1 MVSDGVAFASAAGA
15 MTTVERLQATG
26 IRRLGTP
33 KSGFRYRAASG
44 GRVSSAD
51 AFRIRM
57 LRIPPA
63 WKDVAIAASPRAAV
77 QAVGRDAAGRWQYRY
92 HDSAVARREA
102 KKARRL
108 LHFARALPQMRRAI
122 ARDLARPGLPRE
134 RVLAGILRILSNCF
148 LRPGSDAYAQ
158 ENGSFG
164 VSTLRRRHV
173 TVRGDTI
180 TFDFPGKSGKRQRR
194 ELRDRRVAR
203 LVRQLLAM
211 PGHDVFKFLAE
222 DGFVVDVKSRHINE
236 YIKEVMG
243 ERFSAKDFRT
253 WAGTLI
259 CACALARA
267 GSEEGET
274 RAARRRKLV
283 AAIRETAEHLGN
295 TVAVC
300 RASYINRSVLTGYEK
315 GRVIERQF
323 RQLQDLVGR
332 RAPGLHAS
340 EKALVEMLQK
350 DAPAAA

>member
-1 MVSDGVAFASAAGA
+1 
-15 MTTVERLQATG
+15 MTTVEKLQATG
-26 IRRLGTP
+26 IRRVGTP
-33 KSGFRYRAASG
+33 KSGFRYRTAAG

-51 AFRIRM
+51 TFRIRM
-57 LRIPPA
+57 LRVPPA
-63 WKDVAIAASPRAAV
+63 WKEVAIASSLRAAV

-92 HDSAVARREA
+92 HESAVARRET

-108 LHFARALPQMRRAI
+108 LHFAQALPLMRRAI
-122 ARDLARPGLPRE
+122 ASDLARPDLPRE
-134 RVLAGILRILSNCF
+134 RVLAGILRILSNCL

-173 TVRGDTI
+173 ALRGDSI
-180 TFDFPGKSGKRQRR
+180 AFDFTGKSGQRQKR
-194 ELRDRRVAR
+194 ELKDRRVAR
-203 LVRQLLAM
+203 LVRQLLAT
-211 PGHDVFKFLAE
+211 PGRDVFKFVAE
-222 DGFVVDVKSRHINE
+222 DGSVVDVKNRHINE

-274 RAARRRKLV
+274 RSARRRKMV
-283 AAIRETAEHLGN
+283 AAIRETANHLGN

-315 GRVIERQF
+315 GRVIERHF
-323 RQLQDLVGR
+323 RQLEDLVAR

-340 EKALVEMLQK
+340 EKALLRLLKK
-350 DAPAAA
+350 DAAAAA